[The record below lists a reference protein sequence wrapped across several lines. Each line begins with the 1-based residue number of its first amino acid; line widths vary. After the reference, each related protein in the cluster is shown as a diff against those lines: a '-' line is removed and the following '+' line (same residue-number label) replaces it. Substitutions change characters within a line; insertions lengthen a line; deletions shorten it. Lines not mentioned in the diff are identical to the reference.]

1 MLIFWSIIKMKML
14 SSQEFNNHYI
24 KELKFLLIKELKFQ
38 LNSHISSN
46 IESRKWINIHDT
58 ASDPLIKKVTCV
70 YISISIIQTAI
81 FFYHNPAFINNS
93 LYILNLFLN
102 S

>member
-1 MLIFWSIIKMKML
+1 MKML

-24 KELKFLLIKELKFQ
+24 KELKFLIINELKFQ

-58 ASDPLIKKVTCV
+58 NSDPLIKKVTCV

-93 LYILNLFLN
+93 LYILNLFLKLLK
-102 S
+102 

>member
-1 MLIFWSIIKMKML
+1 MDK
-14 SSQEFNNHYI
+14 Y
-24 KELKFLLIKELKFQ
+24 
-38 LNSHISSN
+38 
-46 IESRKWINIHDT
+46 IHDT
-58 ASDPLIKKVTCV
+58 VSDPLIKKVTCV

>member
-1 MLIFWSIIKMKML
+1 MKML

-24 KELKFLLIKELKFQ
+24 KELKFLIINELKFQ

-58 ASDPLIKKVTCV
+58 NSDPLIKKVTCV

-81 FFYHNPAFINNS
+81 FFFTTILLS
-93 LYILNLFLN
+93 STIVYIF
-102 S
+102 